1 MLVLKRKR
9 MLFREE
15 ARRGMMQS
23 EEQEEKPATNGHV
36 QTSFRPATNGHAQFS
51 QLRPRF
57 SAVKT
62 EHF

>member
-36 QTSFRPATNGHAQFS
+36 QTSFRPATNGHVQKCSVFTV
-51 QLRPRF
+51 
-57 SAVKT
+57 VKT